1 MVERDVSDGTTEITW
16 SRSELSAG
24 RTSKGNGAPGLDA
37 TVTCALRN
45 FSPRWRHARPASPA
59 AIAKAHNT
67 SRGIHGLL
75 VGGGGGVSWPPT
87 EGVALG
93 YVGEGCD
100 GTTISG
106 VLGRSDTAVGVS
118 VSQVVYEFSLNDGVG
133 VGGGKFGG
141 ITMYE
146 LIGGSVGGSVV
157 VTGGVVGSVVVGSV
171 VVGSVVVG
179 SVVVGSVVVG
189 AVVVGSVV
197 VGSVV
202 VSHGSASA

>member
-1 MVERDVSDGTTEITW
+1 MVERDVSDGTTERTW
-16 SRSELSAG
+16 SRSVLSAG
-24 RTSKGNGAPGLDA
+24 RTSNGTGTPACDA

-45 FSPRWRHARPASPA
+45 FSPRWRQARPASPA

-67 SRGIHGLL
+67 NSGVQGLL
-75 VGGGGGVSWPPT
+75 VDGVVSCT
-87 EGVALG
+87 TSEGVTLG

-100 GTTISG
+100 GTTIAG
-106 VLGRSDTAVGVS
+106 VLGRLDVAVGIS
-118 VSQVVYEFSLNDGVG
+118 VSQVVVNEFSLNDGVG

-157 VTGGVVGSVVVGSV
+157 VGSVVVGSVVVGSV

-189 AVVVGSVV
+189 SVVVGSVV
-197 VGSVV
+197 VGCVEV
-202 VSHGSASA
+202 GHGSASA

>member
-1 MVERDVSDGTTEITW
+1 MVERDVSDGTTERTW

-24 RTSKGNGAPGLDA
+24 RTSKGTGAPGWVS
-37 TVTCALRN
+37 TVTCALTN

-67 SRGIHGLL
+67 NRGIHGLL
-75 VGGGGGVSWPPT
+75 VGGGGVSCPT
-87 EGVALG
+87 NEGVALG
-93 YVGEGCD
+93 YVGDGCD
-100 GTTISG
+100 GTTIAG
-106 VLGRSDTAVGVS
+106 VLGRVDTAVGVS
-118 VSQVVYEFSLNDGVG
+118 VSQVVNEFSLNDGVG
-133 VGGGKFGG
+133 VGDGKFGG

-146 LIGGSVGGSVV
+146 LMGGSVMGASV
-157 VTGGVVGSVVVGSV
+157 VVGSVVVGSV

-189 AVVVGSVV
+189 SVVVGSVV

-202 VSHGSASA
+202 VAHGSASA